1 MAYRFLQRRGT
12 NAQWEAKNPILGPGE
27 IGIVTDT
34 GVIKVG
40 DGETAWS
47 TLDLVF
53 EATPTVISVFG
64 RVGEITATSED
75 LEDITAI
82 GVALVNSGSA
92 DDVLAILGATNMGK
106 TILRAAGP
114 AAART
119 ALEATAVGTALI
131 MAASAAAARSA
142 IGITTVGASLV
153 TAADNAAARAAI
165 GAGNVI
171 GTTVTKITQ
180 VTQAAY
186 DALATKDSA
195 TLYVI
200 VG

>member
-1 MAYRFLQRRGT
+1 MAYRMLQRRGT
-12 NAQWEAKNPILGPGE
+12 DAQWESKNPILGAGE

-34 GVIKVG
+34 GIIKVG
-40 DGETAWS
+40 DGTTSWKL
-47 TLDLVF
+47 LDIVF
-53 EATPTVISVFG
+53 EATPAVVSVFG
-64 RVGEITATSED
+64 RVGDITATSED

-92 DDVLAILGATNMGK
+92 EDVLAILGATNIGR
-106 TILRAAGP
+106 TLLRAAGP
-114 AAART
+114 SAARA
-119 ALEATAVGTALI
+119 ALEATAVGTSLI

-165 GAGNVI
+165 GAGNFV
-171 GTTVTKITQ
+171 GTGVTKIVQ
-180 VTQAAY
+180 VTQAQY
-186 DALATKDSA
+186 DALSTKATD